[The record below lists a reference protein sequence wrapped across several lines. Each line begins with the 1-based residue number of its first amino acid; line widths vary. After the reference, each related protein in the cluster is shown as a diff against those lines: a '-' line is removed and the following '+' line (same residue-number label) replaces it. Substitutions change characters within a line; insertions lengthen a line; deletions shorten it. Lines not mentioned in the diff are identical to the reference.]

1 MILWVF
7 TKLLVVIKSL
17 CCAVNSHSAICQLYF
32 SKTGRE
38 KKEKGTGNTFEDI
51 TAKNFPNLMKDMSI
65 HIKAV

>member
-38 KKEKGTGNTFEDI
+38 KKEKGMT
-51 TAKNFPNLMKDMSI
+51 LMAESSSRINKRNRRGYYWAD
-65 HIKAV
+65 H